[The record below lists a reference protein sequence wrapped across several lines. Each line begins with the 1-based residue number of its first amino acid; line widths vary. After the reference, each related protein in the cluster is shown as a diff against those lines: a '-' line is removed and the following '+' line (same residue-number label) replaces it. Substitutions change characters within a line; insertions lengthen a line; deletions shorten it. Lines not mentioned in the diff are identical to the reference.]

1 MVPNETR
8 AHRHEFSS
16 GQGHL
21 LRDRVEYAELEKT
34 RVEGHWVF
42 KTKLEKRKG
51 IEGYHEMV
59 LMMAHGSSLGNGE
72 QRQ

>member
-42 KTKLEKRKG
+42 KTVREE
-51 IEGYHEMV
+51 EGH
-59 LMMAHGSSLGNGE
+59 
-72 QRQ
+72 